1 MFYSTICDQETETNG
16 DTEVA
21 DQGLVR
27 ETACAIVGKLKSG
40 EVTPL
45 DLLDVL
51 EKRIAEVD
59 GKVNALPTLCFDRA
73 RNHAKALMK
82 KPAAE
87 RGLLAGLPIPIKDLT
102 NVEGVLTTQGSPIY
116 KDNIPAKSDILV
128 EHLENNGGVIYAKS
142 NTPEFGA
149 GANTFNEVF
158 GPTRNPWDT
167 SRSAAGSSGGA
178 AVALATGTAWLA
190 HGSDMGGSLRNP
202 ASFCGIVGI
211 AAEHRPRRAYDSGG
225 DRSQSRPVQGPMAR
239 NVEDVALLLDA
250 MSGEHPG
257 DPLSLPVLPNSFLSA
272 ARSGSKP
279 KRIAY
284 SPDLGITPVD
294 PEVAAITRKAAQRF
308 AEAGAIVEEAHPDLR
323 EAHECF
329 HVLRAFDFAL
339 SKAALLRTKRDLLKP
354 EVIWNIEE
362 GLKLT
367 VEQLER
373 AEAQRVAMTARTL
386 EFFDKY
392 DLLLCPATIVP
403 PFPVENRYV
412 AECAGKKFDNYVEW
426 LGIVYAIT
434 LVCCPALSLPCGFTA
449 SGLPVGLQMVAPP
462 RGEAQL
468 AGRQPRCWRIFWA
481 CAARRRSI
489 RERRNRE
496 RRNRGTYGRRQR
508 AAARKQAD
516 AQQGA
521 LGARGKIPHR
531 KDFAARRDAPAAG
544 PASDKGLADARSRA
558 DAEHFARALAARRL
572 RRGRKSDLLGFCAV
586 HRPAAE
592 QVRVRHPLR
601 HHMVALR
608 QSMGGAGDPRP
619 ARRLPAARRGAV
631 RGAAFA

>member
-1 MFYSTICDQETETNG
+1 MSS
-16 DTEVA
+16 

-27 ETACAIVGKLKSG
+27 ATACAIVDKLNSG

-51 EKRIAEVD
+51 ERRIAEVD

-73 RNHAKALMK
+73 RTRARALMR
-82 KPAAE
+82 KPAGG

-116 KDNIPAKSDILV
+116 RDNVPSRSDLV
-128 EHLENNGGVIYAKS
+128 VERLEDNGGVIYAKS

-158 GPTRNPWDT
+158 GATRNPWDL

-190 HGSDMGGSLRNP
+190 HGTDMGGSLRNP
-202 ASFCGIVGI
+202 ASFCGVVGM
-211 AAEHRPRRAYDSGG
+211 RPSIGRVAHSPAFKI
-225 DRSQSRPVQGPMAR
+225 DRNLQVHGPMAR
-239 NVEDVALLLDA
+239 NVEDLALLLDA
-250 MSGEHPG
+250 MSGEHPA
-257 DPLSLPVLPNSFLSA
+257 DPLSLPSLPVSFRSA
-272 ARSGSKP
+272 AHSGKRP

-294 PEVAAITRKAAQRF
+294 AEVAAITRKAASRF

-329 HVLRAFDFAL
+329 HVLRAFDFAI
-339 SKAALLRTKRDLLKP
+339 SKAALLREKRDQLKP
-354 EVIWNIEE
+354 EVIWNIEA
-362 GLKLT
+362 GLKLS

-373 AEAQRVAMTARTL
+373 AEAQRMTMTARTL
-386 EFFDKY
+386 EFFKTY
-392 DLLLCPATIVP
+392 DLLLTPATIVA

-449 SGLPVGLQMVAPP
+449 SGLPVGLQMVAAP

-468 AGRQPRCWRIFWA
+468 LAGA
-481 CAARRRSI
+481 KVL
-489 RERRNRE
+489 EDVLGL
-496 RRNRGTYGRRQR
+496 RGTTP
-508 AAARKQAD
+508 
-516 AQQGA
+516 
-521 LGARGKIPHR
+521 I
-531 KDFAARRDAPAAG
+531 
-544 PASDKGLADARSRA
+544 
-558 DAEHFARALAARRL
+558 
-572 RRGRKSDLLGFCAV
+572 
-586 HRPAAE
+586 
-592 QVRVRHPLR
+592 
-601 HHMVALR
+601 
-608 QSMGGAGDPRP
+608 DPRP
-619 ARRLPAARRGAV
+619 AP
-631 RGAAFA
+631 

>member
-1 MFYSTICDQETETNG
+1 MQ
-16 DTEVA
+16 VA
-21 DQGLVR
+21 DQGLVN
-27 ETACAIVGKLKSG
+27 ETACAVIDKLNSG

-51 EKRIAEVD
+51 QKRIAEVD
-59 GKVNALPTLCFDRA
+59 GRVNALPTLCFDRA
-73 RNHAKALMK
+73 RTQAKVLMQ
-82 KPAAE
+82 KPAGS
-87 RGLLAGLPIPIKDLT
+87 RGLLAGMPIPIKDLT
-102 NVEGVLTTQGSPIY
+102 NVKGVRTTQGSPIY
-116 KDNIPAKSDILV
+116 KDTIPARSDLLV

-158 GPTRNPWDT
+158 GATRNPWDT

-178 AVALATGTAWLA
+178 AVALATGMAWLA

-202 ASFCGIVGI
+202 ASFCGIVGMRPSIGRVAHTPI
-211 AAEHRPRRAYDSGG
+211 AAI
-225 DRSQSRPVQGPMAR
+225 DRNLGVQGPMAR
-239 NVEDVALLLDA
+239 NVGDLALLLDA
-250 MSGEHPG
+250 MSGEHPA
-257 DPLSLPVLPNSFLSA
+257 DPLSLPSLPASFLSA
-272 ARSGSKP
+272 TRSGKRP
-279 KRIAY
+279 KRVAY

-294 PEVAAITRKAAQRF
+294 PEVAAITRKAAMRF

-339 SKAALLRTKRDLLKP
+339 SKAALLRSKRNLLKP

-386 EFFDKY
+386 EFFEAY
-392 DLLLCPATIVP
+392 DLLLTPATIVA

-449 SGLPVGLQMVAPP
+449 SGLPVGLQMVAAP

-468 AGRQPRCWRIFWA
+468 LAGAGVLEDILGL
-481 CAARRRSI
+481 
-489 RERRNRE
+489 
-496 RRNRGTYGRRQR
+496 RGTTP
-508 AAARKQAD
+508 
-516 AQQGA
+516 
-521 LGARGKIPHR
+521 I
-531 KDFAARRDAPAAG
+531 
-544 PASDKGLADARSRA
+544 
-558 DAEHFARALAARRL
+558 
-572 RRGRKSDLLGFCAV
+572 
-586 HRPAAE
+586 
-592 QVRVRHPLR
+592 
-601 HHMVALR
+601 
-608 QSMGGAGDPRP
+608 DPRAP
-619 ARRLPAARRGAV
+619 K
-631 RGAAFA
+631 

>member
-1 MFYSTICDQETETNG
+1 MSS
-16 DTEVA
+16 

-27 ETACAIVGKLKSG
+27 ATACAIVDKLNSG

-51 EKRIAEVD
+51 ERRIAEVD

-73 RNHAKALMK
+73 RTRARALMQ
-82 KPAAE
+82 KPAGG

-116 KDNIPAKSDILV
+116 RDNVPTRSDLV
-128 EHLENNGGVIYAKS
+128 VERLEDNGGVIYAKS

-158 GPTRNPWDT
+158 GATRNPWDL

-190 HGSDMGGSLRNP
+190 HGTDMGGSLRNP
-202 ASFCGIVGI
+202 ASFCGVVGM
-211 AAEHRPRRAYDSGG
+211 RPSIGRVAHSPAFKI
-225 DRSQSRPVQGPMAR
+225 DRNLQVHGPMAR
-239 NVEDVALLLDA
+239 NVEDLALLLDA
-250 MSGEHPG
+250 MSGEHPA
-257 DPLSLPVLPNSFLSA
+257 DPLSLPSLPVSFRSA
-272 ARSGSKP
+272 AHSGKRP

-294 PEVAAITRKAAQRF
+294 AEVAAITRQAASRF

-329 HVLRAFDFAL
+329 HVLRAFDFAI
-339 SKAALLRTKRDLLKP
+339 SKAALLREKRDQLKP
-354 EVIWNIEE
+354 EVIWNIEA
-362 GLKLT
+362 GLKLS

-373 AEAQRVAMTARTL
+373 AEAQRMTMTARTL
-386 EFFDKY
+386 EFFKTY
-392 DLLLCPATIVP
+392 DLLLTPATIVA

-449 SGLPVGLQMVAPP
+449 SGLPVGLQMVAAP
-462 RGEAQL
+462 RGEARLL
-468 AGRQPRCWRIFWA
+468 AGA
-481 CAARRRSI
+481 KVL
-489 RERRNRE
+489 EDVLGL
-496 RRNRGTYGRRQR
+496 RGTTP
-508 AAARKQAD
+508 
-516 AQQGA
+516 
-521 LGARGKIPHR
+521 I
-531 KDFAARRDAPAAG
+531 
-544 PASDKGLADARSRA
+544 
-558 DAEHFARALAARRL
+558 
-572 RRGRKSDLLGFCAV
+572 
-586 HRPAAE
+586 
-592 QVRVRHPLR
+592 
-601 HHMVALR
+601 
-608 QSMGGAGDPRP
+608 DPRP
-619 ARRLPAARRGAV
+619 AP
-631 RGAAFA
+631 